1 MCCLACQAGRRQ
13 AMHSLYLG
21 TVAPTCS
28 LACTRTS
35 ELMSSTDWQGCALRI
50 VARVPRPAAYSCA
63 MHCAEVHDTM

>member
-1 MCCLACQAGRRQ
+1 MPPGTPGWVPHCKVQLE
-13 AMHSLYLG
+13 LG